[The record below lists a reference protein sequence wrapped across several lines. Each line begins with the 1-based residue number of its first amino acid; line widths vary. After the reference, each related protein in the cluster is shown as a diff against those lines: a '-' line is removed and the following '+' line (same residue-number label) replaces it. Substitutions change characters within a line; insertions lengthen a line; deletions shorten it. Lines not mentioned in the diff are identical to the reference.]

1 MLETVDLSRKL
12 SQEEYKAVFTD
23 LERRL
28 GECQRAAHELGA
40 PLIVVFEG
48 WEAAGKG
55 TCISRLALAFDARG
69 FKVHAIGPPNEE
81 ERLHPWMWRFWN
93 KLPSCDRIA
102 IFDESWYQRVLSE
115 RVEQAAPKREV
126 LEAYDDILQFERQL
140 SGAGY
145 TIVKCFLHISKAEQK
160 KRLKRLE
167 QDSALSWKVGKREWQ
182 RHEQYEDYRQAV
194 EEMFRRTSTAEAP
207 WTIVESHDRR
217 FARVKATE
225 TILAAWER
233 AIEAARKPRVA
244 KCARRAKKAVAARTA
259 ETNPL
264 DRADLSLTCRPEDY
278 RSELDHWQKVLFEL
292 EHQIYVARIPVV
304 IVYEG
309 WDAAGK
315 GGNIRRVVQGL
326 DPRGYEV
333 VPICAPTAEEKA
345 QHYLWRFWRQLP
357 KGGHITIFDR
367 SWYGRV
373 MVERVEG
380 FCTTEEWQR
389 AYQEINEFEHQLASF
404 GTVIV
409 KFWLHLSPEEQLRR
423 FEQRAETPYK
433 AWKLT
438 DEDWRNRDKWATYAQ
453 AVGEMIQRTST
464 PQAPWTIVEAECKL
478 YARLKSLRTVAEA
491 MQAAVERAGQGRKRR
506 R

>member
-1 MLETVDLSRKL
+1 MLETADLSRKL
-12 SQEEYKAVFTD
+12 SQAEYKAVFTD

-28 GECQRAAHELGA
+28 GECQRAAREHGA

-55 TCISRLALAFDARG
+55 TCISRLALTFDARG

-93 KLPSCDRIA
+93 NLPACDRIA
-102 IFDESWYQRVLSE
+102 IFDESWYRRVLVE
-115 RVEQAAPKREV
+115 RVDQAVAEGEV

-140 SGAGY
+140 SDAGY
-145 TIVKCFLHISKAEQK
+145 TIVKCFLHISKSEQK

-167 QDSALSWKVGKREWQ
+167 KDPACAWKVTKREW
-182 RHEQYEDYRQAV
+182 RLHEQYDDYLLAV

-217 FARVKATE
+217 FARVKAAE
-225 TILAAWER
+225 TIIAAWER
-233 AIEAARKPRVA
+233 AIQAASKPPAKSARPARK
-244 KCARRAKKAVAARTA
+244 KASTARTA
-259 ETNPL
+259 GTNPL
-264 DRADLSLTCRPEDY
+264 DRADLTLSIAPEDY
-278 RSELDHWQKVLFEL
+278 RRELDRLQETLFEL
-292 EHQIYVARIPVV
+292 EHQIYVARIPVI

-315 GGNIRRVVQGL
+315 GGNIRRLVQGL

-333 VPICAPTAEEKA
+333 VPIGPPTAEEKV
-345 QHYLWRFWRQLP
+345 QHYLWRFWRQIP

-373 MVERVEG
+373 MVERIEG
-380 FCTTEEWQR
+380 FCTPEEWQR

-404 GTVIV
+404 GAVIT

-423 FEQRAETPYK
+423 FEQRQATPYK
-433 AWKLT
+433 QWKLT
-438 DEDWRNRDKWATYAQ
+438 DEDWRNREKWDQYAQ

-464 PQAPWTIVEAECKL
+464 PQAPWTIVEAESKQ
-478 YARLKSLRTVAEA
+478 YARTRAIRTVVDA
-491 MQAAVERAGQGRKRR
+491 MQAALQQHVSHGR
-506 R
+506 